1 MHNSSMESGASVA
14 KKPEC
19 RLSDMQNN
27 HSDIAAML
35 EVEMARTAFTGLETS
50 LLLIKH
56 PGQSDKSG
64 NTGPAPRSRWR
75 EAVHDMCTQKLRLID
90 RHGPLASDTYAV
102 ILSSTGMCEASQTAR
117 RLFQVLRSKSDQ
129 PASTGFF
136 RGQLKFALITHRRTD
151 HPKTP
156 QSLLVRCRKLLDTAD
171 DNVRIATAKNPNTA
185 FFQDV
190 GLTVEEKNLLLG
202 RN

>member
-1 MHNSSMESGASVA
+1 MA

-19 RLSDMQNN
+19 RLSNMQNN

-50 LLLIKH
+50 LLLIQH
-56 PGQSDKSG
+56 TSQSDKPDHTRS
-64 NTGPAPRSRWR
+64 APGSRWYKV
-75 EAVHDMCTQKLRLID
+75 VHDVCTQKLRLID
-90 RHGPLASDTYAV
+90 RHGLLASDTYAV

-129 PASTGFF
+129 PGCADIFG
-136 RGQLKFALITHRRTD
+136 GQLKFALITHRRTD
-151 HPKTP
+151 HPKTA
-156 QSLLVRCRKLLDTAD
+156 QSLLVRCRQVLDTAA
-171 DNVRIATAKNPNTA
+171 DNVCIATAKKQSTA

-190 GLTVEEKNLLLG
+190 GLTVEEKSLLLG